1 MKTKLFCITK
11 KSYALSDRWGDGKR
25 GLTKKKPGNI
35 VAKEST
41 KKDDSKKSLTH
52 VRPGNF

>member
-11 KSYALSDRWGDGKR
+11 KSNALSDSWGDGKR